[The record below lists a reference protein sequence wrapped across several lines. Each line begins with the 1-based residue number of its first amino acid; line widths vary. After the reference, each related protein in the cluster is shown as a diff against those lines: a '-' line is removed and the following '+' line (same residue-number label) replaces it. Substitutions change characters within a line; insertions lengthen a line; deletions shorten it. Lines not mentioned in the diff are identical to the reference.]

1 MAKGK
6 VVITED
12 NLGAMEEAL
21 GLIRSEG
28 VVAQP
33 VSKVADPITL
43 EYDKVF
49 GTLKG
54 FFPDLEVGK
63 RLGNA
68 ILKVIKAACDSGGH
82 GDLVFGLA
90 GFCLDNPSSVG
101 SDLTLTQ
108 SLREHLTKW
117 VENEENN
124 PEYYIDQAVLLSF
137 RNPVVE
143 NGSHFRCILKRLKD
157 YDKDHSRLLEII
169 KKDSFPWNRVGEV
182 LRIVGGSYGA
192 EYDEED
198 SDSPKVI
205 DSDFSKVIS
214 WFFEHKNAMEATNK
228 SLTRTNYN
236 AKIGIEEW
244 LLKQEEIKNIRGIV
258 ELFLDCFLMQGVSEE
273 FQIWLAEKVNLNCQ
287 YNLIKERFE
296 NRDCHLDSL
305 CLLACKFKDKDFIAS
320 IVEKS
325 SNKEDVL
332 VKALAYALQNSKKD
346 LVNAIVNNES
356 FKSISGVS
364 VESALRGIDDNIKMQ
379 FISHIVEKSSNKE
392 DVLVYALAYA
402 LQNSKKDLVNAIVNN
417 ESFKSISGVSVE
429 SALRGIDDNI
439 KMQFISHIVE
449 KSSNKEDVLV
459 YALAYAIRN
468 DKDDLV
474 NVIVNNESFKS
485 ISGASVKSALEGTYL
500 FGDKKVEFIKHII
513 EKSANKE
520 DVLQKA
526 LLCMVKTKEW
536 KFAEFA
542 IPVATFKSLSG
553 EEPDELITK
562 ASQWSEIDFFKFIIE
577 KCIKTDNLGLILDK
591 AIEEKGWEFAKS
603 VITRASSIS
612 LTDEQYIALMEMAL
626 GNNDKESIKTI
637 IEKSADKEDVL
648 RKALLCMVKGKKWE
662 FAEFAIP
669 GARFTSLSGKE
680 LDELIT
686 KAFQWNEIEFF
697 KFIIDKAS
705 SISLTDEQYRALM
718 EMVFANDNDGEYIKL
733 IIEKCIKISDENL
746 GLILDKAIKENN
758 WEVAKSV
765 ITKDSFR
772 PLNYDQY
779 IALITMLLANNDKE
793 SIKTIIEK
801 GRVKKIVAQD
811 LLAHALE
818 KKNWEVAK
826 DICKSNYGLVFD
838 QQSNILLEMAVGA
851 GDTDFINLTI
861 GKAKKYLYES
871 TITKVLAYAI
881 NNKKE
886 VIVRSILAVESFEK
900 LGDKRF
906 SAVMNAMKM
915 ITAPAKDK
923 NDLIEGYIYPVLKE
937 FFIRSYDVEREEEII
952 ENLLMSI
959 PSESEGAA
967 GKIVSS
973 LLVSVVKNNEITAE
987 RCGIV
992 LRVLILTRG
1001 LIQTAKGIIQE
1012 IKDKDDFITSI
1023 LSKAHCSGHDMILYT
1038 LVAGGVKKDKLIEL
1052 AKKVGVDSSRIKD
1065 DPAPQDNSAAGA
1077 AATSA
1082 EDSESLASVVGDD
1095 TTLTRGVEDTPT
1107 ADATDSPAVS
1117 AAATP
1122 AEDSESP
1129 ASVVGDDTTPA
1140 EDSESPASVV
1150 GDDTTPALS
1159 AAATLTAPQVT
1170 TAGGAAAPGNDTS
1183 VSRSAL
1189 LRGVPAAGLGAG
1201 LTAMGVYTAV
1211 LPPVF
1216 CVLSPLATVAMGA
1229 CIFFMVGSLVSA
1241 LYLGANATELAEQ
1254 RYNREEG
1261 VSLSS

>member
-12 NLGAMEEAL
+12 NLSTIEQAL

-28 VVAQP
+28 VGAQPVGEGVAQP

-43 EYDKVF
+43 KCDKVLEA
-49 GTLKG
+49 LKK
-54 FFPDLEVGK
+54 FFPSLEGGKDLG
-63 RLGNA
+63 GA

-90 GFCLDNPSSVG
+90 GFFLDNLESVG
-101 SDLTLTQ
+101 NKLHLTQ
-108 SLREHLTKW
+108 GLRGHLTEW
-117 VENEENN
+117 VKNEKNN

-137 RNPVVE
+137 RNPVAE
-143 NGSHFRCILKRLKD
+143 NDSHFRRILKRLKG

-169 KKDSFPWNRVGEV
+169 KKDSFPWRRINDV
-182 LRIVGGSYGA
+182 LRIVGGGYGA
-192 EYDEED
+192 EYGEE
-198 SDSPKVI
+198 
-205 DSDFSKVIS
+205 DSDFSKVIRWS
-214 WFFEHKNAMEATNK
+214 FKHEKASGRKNTIEFEG
-228 SLTRTNYN
+228 LL
-236 AKIGIEEW
+236 GIQGW
-244 LLKQEEIKNIRGIV
+244 LLKQEKIEDIRDIV
-258 ELFLDCFLMQGVSEE
+258 ESFLDCVLMQGVSEE
-273 FQIWLAEKVNLNCQ
+273 FQIWLAEKVNLNRQ
-287 YNLIKERFE
+287 DNLIEKIFK
-296 NRDCHLDSL
+296 NSDYHLDSL
-305 CLLACKFKDKDFIAS
+305 CLLACKFKDTDFIAS

-325 SNKEDVL
+325 KDKQSVL
-332 VKALAYALQNSKKD
+332 VKALAYALNQND
-346 LVNAIVNNES
+346 NDDFVDAIVTNES
-356 FKSISGVS
+356 FKSISGACVK
-364 VESALRGIDDNIKMQ
+364 SALEHIDIVDNVKIRFIDLIIKN
-379 FISHIVEKSSNKE
+379 SDKTA
-392 DVLVYALAYA
+392 DVLLYALAYA
-402 LQNSKKDLVNAIVNN
+402 LQNSKEDLVNAIVNN
-417 ESFKSISGVSVE
+417 DSFKSISGVSVE

-474 NVIVNNESFKS
+474 NFIVNNDSFKS
-485 ISGASVKSALEGTYL
+485 ISGASVKSALEGKYL
-500 FGDKKVEFIKHII
+500 FGDEKVKFIKHII
-513 EKSANKE
+513 EKSANKA
-520 DVLQKA
+520 DVLRKA
-526 LLCMVKTKEW
+526 L
-536 KFAEFA
+536 AY
-542 IPVATFKSLSG
+542 G
-553 EEPDELITK
+553 
-562 ASQWSEIDFFKFIIE
+562 IE
-577 KCIKTDNLGLILDK
+577 QNN
-591 AIEEKGWEFAKS
+591 WEFAKV
-603 VITRASSIS
+603 VIDKASSIS
-612 LTDEQYIALMEMAL
+612 LTDEQYRALMEMAI
-626 GNNDKESIKTI
+626 GNNDKESIKAI

-648 RKALLCMVKGKKWE
+648 RKALLCVVKEKKWE

-746 GLILDKAIKENN
+746 GLTLDKAIEENN
-758 WEVAKSV
+758 WEVAKVV
-765 ITKDSFR
+765 IDKASSISLTDE
-772 PLNYDQY
+772 QY
-779 IALITMLLANNDKE
+779 IALM
-793 SIKTIIEK
+793 
-801 GRVKKIVAQD
+801 
-811 LLAHALE
+811 
-818 KKNWEVAK
+818 
-826 DICKSNYGLVFD
+826 
-838 QQSNILLEMAVGA
+838 EMVVGA
-851 GDTDFINLTI
+851 DDTEFINLTI
-861 GKAKKYLYES
+861 GKAKKHLYES
-871 TITKVLAYAI
+871 TITKVLACAI

-886 VIVRSILAVESFEK
+886 VIVRSILAGESFEK

-915 ITAPAKDK
+915 VTATAKDTSG
-923 NDLIEGYIYPVLKE
+923 LIKRCIYPFLE
-937 FFIRSYDVEREEEII
+937 QLFIQPYGDKSEEEII

-967 GKIVSS
+967 GEIVSS
-973 LLVSVVKNNEITAE
+973 LLVSVMENEKITAE

-992 LRVLILTRG
+992 FKTLFKKG
-1001 LIQTAKGIIQE
+1001 LSQAARDIIE
-1012 IKDKDDFITSI
+1012 KIKDKDDFITSI
-1023 LSKAHCSGHDMILYT
+1023 LSKVRDYDKNITLET

-1052 AKKVGVDSSRIKD
+1052 AEKVGVDSSSIKD
-1065 DPAPQDNSAAGA
+1065 DPAPQDTPAAGA
-1077 AATSA
+1077 AATPA

-1129 ASVVGDDTTPA
+1129 ASVVGDDTTL
-1140 EDSESPASVV
+1140 DVSV
-1150 GDDTTPALS
+1150 DTTPLTTPQDTPTAD
-1159 AAATLTAPQVT
+1159 AT
-1170 TAGGAAAPGNDTS
+1170 APGNDTS